1 MNVYSKKQSIQKQ
14 KKKYLLFISMILM
27 SVVLGFFFYFII
39 SDGNKDLVSS
49 IQQDFFQSIKE
60 HHIIYLKSLFNSIF
74 SNSLYIILIF
84 VLGLSVIGI
93 VFIIGIVLFKSFILG
108 FSISSIIGTFGW
120 KGVIL
125 SFFYVFPHQVFFLII
140 LLLMCFHSCNFCCRL
155 FKHLFM
161 KNIINFKIISRK
173 YVKVFLFSMLC
184 ALMCSIYEVFIMQYL
199 IRLVL

>member
-125 SFFYVFPHQVFFLII
+125 SFFYVF
-140 LLLMCFHSCNFCCRL
+140 
-155 FKHLFM
+155 
-161 KNIINFKIISRK
+161 
-173 YVKVFLFSMLC
+173 
-184 ALMCSIYEVFIMQYL
+184 IMQYL